1 MRLLPSSLLG
11 VVAAV
16 ALAACERV
24 PTITPVEAPELGEVA
39 DVRGLEARFVE
50 IEREVPGFGG
60 YFFAPDG
67 AVAAYV
73 AGPGSAPAARVV
85 LARVLEERAPSARDR
100 RTGELRVLAGR
111 YSFSQLAAWRDR
123 LVALLPMPGVVFVDA
138 DEAFNRVRIGVWTK
152 EARLAVP
159 AAAVRL
165 GVPLEALVLS
175 DERSLRPLVRLAD
188 AAGPLVSGGQRLS
201 FASGPSTAVQ
211 CSLGFNVLALDDAGY
226 VTAAHCSRVQGRADG
241 TVHQQPGEPELL
253 GMETAD
259 PPMFRGGACPAG
271 RRCRYSDAARFRF
284 APGHVADP
292 AIARTAEPGS
302 RDVAG
307 TMRVA
312 GESAYPVAGEVLDK
326 VGAET
331 GWTFGAVAATC
342 VHVNVDG
349 TDVTLLCQDVVDAA
363 AEGGDSGAPVFAWR
377 GGEATLAG
385 VLWGG
390 TGKRFYFSSMGNVEA
405 ELGPL
410 TTGPSR

>member
-1 MRLLPSSLLG
+1 MRPFR
-11 VVAAV
+11 AAV
-16 ALAACERV
+16 PGLLALWTLAACERV
-24 PTITPVEAPELGEVA
+24 PTITRVEEPEQAEAP
-39 DVRGLEARFVE
+39 DVRGLEARFAE

-60 YFFAPDG
+60 YFFAADG

-73 AGPGSAPAARVV
+73 AEPGSAPAARAL
-85 LARVLEERAPSARDR
+85 LARVLAERLPAARDR
-100 RTGELRVLAGR
+100 RTGELRVLEGR

-123 LVALLPMPGVVFVDA
+123 LVALLPMPGVVYVDA
-138 DEAFNRVRIGVWTK
+138 DEASNRVRIGLV
-152 EARLAVP
+152 EDGSRVRVRD
-159 AAAVRL
+159 AAFRL
-165 GVPLEALVLS
+165 GVPPAALVIS
-175 DERSLRPLVRLAD
+175 AGRSLRPLLRLTD
-188 AAGPLVSGGQRLS
+188 AAGPLVPGGYRLS

-211 CSLGFNVLALDDAGY
+211 CSLGFNVLAWKDAGY
-226 VTAAHCSRVQGRADG
+226 VTAAHCSRVQGQVEG
-241 TVHQQPGEPELL
+241 TVHQQPGAPELL
-253 GMETAD
+253 GTEAAD
-259 PPMFRGGACPAG
+259 PPLFQGGACPRA

-307 TMRVA
+307 TLRVA
-312 GESAYPVAGEVLDK
+312 GETAYPVAGEVLDK

-390 TGKRFYFSSMGNVEA
+390 TGKRFYFSAMGSVEA

-410 TTGPSR
+410 TTW

>member
-1 MRLLPSSLLG
+1 MRLLRSSLLG
-11 VVAAV
+11 ALAAV

-24 PTITPVEAPELGEVA
+24 PTITPVEAPELAEAG

-60 YFFAPDG
+60 YFFAADG

-73 AGPGSAPAARVV
+73 VEPGSAPAARVV
-85 LARVLEERAPSARDR
+85 LSRVLAERIPSARDR
-100 RTGELRVLAGR
+100 RTGELRVLQGR
-111 YSFSQLAAWRDR
+111 YSFSQLGAWRDR
-123 LVALLPMPGVVFVDA
+123 LVALLPMAGVVFVDV
-138 DEAFNRVRIGVWTK
+138 DEAFNRVRIGVWTN

-159 AAAVRL
+159 AEAVRL

-175 DERSLRPLVRLAD
+175 DEQSLRPLVRLAD
-188 AAGPLVSGGQRLS
+188 AAGPLVPGGYRLS
-201 FASGPSTAVQ
+201 FASGPSVAVQ

-241 TVHQQPGEPELL
+241 TVHQQPGQPELL

-259 PPMFRGGACPAG
+259 PPLFRGGACPAS

-292 AIARTAEPGS
+292 AIARTEEPGS

-307 TMRVA
+307 TLRVA
-312 GESAYPVAGEVLDK
+312 GERPYPVAGEVLDK

-363 AEGGDSGAPVFAWR
+363 AEGGDSGGPVFAWR

-390 TGKRFYFSSMGNVEA
+390 TGRRFYFSAMGNVEA

-410 TTGPSR
+410 TTW

>member
-1 MRLLPSSLLG
+1 M
-11 VVAAV
+11 AAI
-16 ALAACERV
+16 ALAACESV
-24 PTITPVEAPELGEVA
+24 PTTTPVEASDRAEAG
-39 DVRGLEARFVE
+39 DVRGVEARFVE

-60 YFFAPDG
+60 YFFAADG

-73 AGPGSAPAARVV
+73 AEPGSAPAARVV
-85 LARVLEERAPSARDR
+85 LARVLAERTPSARDR

-123 LVALLPMPGVVFVDA
+123 LMALLPMPGVVFVDA
-138 DEAFNRVRIGVWTK
+138 DEAFNRVRIGVWTN

-188 AAGPLVSGGQRLS
+188 AAGPLVPGGYRVS
-201 FASGPSTAVQ
+201 FASDLSTIVQ
-211 CSLGFNVLALDDAGY
+211 CSLGFNVLGLDDAGY
-226 VTAAHCSRVQGRADG
+226 VTAAHCSRVQGRTDR
-241 TVHQQPGEPELL
+241 TVHQQPGESELL

-259 PPMFRGGACPAG
+259 PLMFRGGACPAD
-271 RRCRYSDAARFRF
+271 RRCRYSDAARFRY

-302 RDVAG
+302 REVAG
-307 TMRVA
+307 TLRVA
-312 GESAYPVAGEVLDK
+312 GESPYPVAGEMLDK

-349 TDVTLLCQDVVDAA
+349 TDVTLLCQDVVDAE
-363 AEGGDSGAPVFAWR
+363 AEGGDSGGPVFAWR

-390 TGKRFYFSSMGNVEA
+390 TGKRFYFSAMGNVEA

-410 TTGPSR
+410 TTW